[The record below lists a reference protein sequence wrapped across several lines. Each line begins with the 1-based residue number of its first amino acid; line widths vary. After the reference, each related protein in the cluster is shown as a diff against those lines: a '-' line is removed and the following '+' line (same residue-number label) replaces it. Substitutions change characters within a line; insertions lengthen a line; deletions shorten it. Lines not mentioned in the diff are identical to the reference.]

1 MLYKRLLSLLLSVA
15 MTVVLASSLIAQSK
29 DDSGD
34 SRDALKAQMLVV
46 KGDEALRM
54 DQPESAVGFYERALK
69 LTPDNAAIK
78 QKLSDA
84 REMTATTGGSSSLL
98 SDVMARRNVA
108 KQMASHDIQ
117 KAINRSMELMAQPK
131 DTKDFETALQAA
143 KIAQN
148 ILDQNKGY
156 FTSEEYRAKCAD
168 INRQLTWIDSK
179 QREWNTQRVKLKAV
193 AISEQIKKRE
203 VQSLSQR
210 KKKVAELTIQVQ
222 TLRNEG
228 KYREALHVLDQIL
241 EIDPSNFW
249 AQDTK
254 YYLDRKATLSDT
266 RDAVDDLENE
276 SMKIST
282 AVRKAEVPWYVLIRY
297 PKDWAELT
305 AGRKKYGAEGMAD
318 AESDRQLLE
327 KLNMNIAKLK
337 CPGESFEDVIN
348 FLRQYSGANF
358 YVNWRA
364 LEAAGIERT
373 ATVTLDLK
381 DVTLSKALELLLSD
395 VGGGATE
402 LGYVMS
408 SGVITISTQE
418 ELNKDKQTR
427 VYQISDLVHR
437 VPNFIGERVKVD
449 AIGDAVSSGS
459 SSSGG
464 GGSSEGL
471 FGDEGD
477 SESTDT
483 GREEENMTKGEA
495 ISRLTDLIKSTIDPN
510 NWRPDGEIGSI
521 STFNGNLVITQTS
534 ENHRRI
540 DKLIA
545 KLRETKS
552 IQVSVESRFIVVNTG
567 FLSQIGVD
575 LDFYFNLNGSG
586 SGSQITPNNYGKTF
600 NSGPGG
606 AGYDNNYTSS
616 NPYNTGWSPVGA
628 VQNSSPF
635 ANVMNST
642 TNVPNGLGSA
652 MSSSGAGPGMAIAGT
667 FLDDV
672 QVDFLI
678 TATQA
683 HQNTRNLTAPRLT
696 LHNGQRAYVSVQRSQ
711 AYISGVEQV
720 VSENATAPNPE
731 ISYVPTGSMLDVD
744 VTVSH
749 DRRYVTMT
757 LRPQVV
763 QLIEPIRQEKI
774 SSSNGASINIELPE
788 IELQDIQ
795 TTVTVPDGGTLL
807 IGGQKLSGEVE
818 REMGVPVI
826 SKIPVVNRA
835 FTNKGKIRDEQ
846 TLLILIKPKIILL
859 EEGEENPTVWDED
872 KTYMTQNN

>member
-15 MTVVLASSLIAQSK
+15 MMVVLASSAVAQNK
-29 DDSGD
+29 NDAGD

-54 DQPESAVGFYERALK
+54 DQPENAVSYYERALA
-69 LTPDNAAIK
+69 LAPDDAAIK

-84 REMTATTGGSSSLL
+84 REMTATTGASSSLL
-98 SDVMARRNVA
+98 SDVMARRKVA
-108 KQMASHDIQ
+108 QQMASHDIQ

-131 DTKDFETALQAA
+131 DTKDFEAALQAA

-156 FTSEEYRAKCAD
+156 FTSEEYRAKLAD
-168 INRQLTWIDSK
+168 INRQQAWIESK
-179 QREWNTQRVKLKAV
+179 RREWNAQRVKVQA
-193 AISEQIKKRE
+193 AEISRQIEKRE
-203 VQSLSQR
+203 GESLAQR
-210 KKKVAELTIQVQ
+210 KKKIAELTIQVQ

-228 KYREALHVLDQIL
+228 NLQKALQVLEQIL
-241 EIDPSNFW
+241 EIDPNNFW

-254 YYLDRKATLSDT
+254 YYLDRRATLVET
-266 RDAVDDLENE
+266 HQAMDDLENE
-276 SMKIST
+276 TMKIST
-282 AVRKAEVPWYVLIRY
+282 AVRKAEVPWYILIRY

-305 AGRKKYGAEGMAD
+305 AGRKKYGPGGEAGEEA
-318 AESDRQLLE
+318 DRQLVE
-327 KLNMNIAKLK
+327 KLDMNVPRLK

-348 FLRQYSGANF
+348 FLREYSGANF

-381 DVTLSKALELLLSD
+381 NVSVRKALELLLSD

-402 LGYVMS
+402 LGYIMS
-408 SGVITISTQE
+408 SGVIMISTQE

-449 AIGDAVSSGS
+449 SIGSAVSSGS
-459 SSSGG
+459 SSG

-471 FGDEGD
+471 FGDSSGED
-477 SESTDT
+477 AAES
-483 GREEENMTKGEA
+483 GREEANMTKGEA
-495 ISRLTDLIKSTIDPN
+495 ISALIELIKSTIDPG

-521 STFNGNLVITQTS
+521 STFNNNLVITQTS

-540 DKLIA
+540 DRLIA
-545 KLRETKS
+545 KLRETKT
-552 IQVSVESRFIVVNTG
+552 IQVSVESRFIIVNTG

-575 LDFYFNLNGSG
+575 LDFYFNLNGTHSG
-586 SGSQITPNNYGKTF
+586 NEIFPTNYGPTYE
-600 NSGPGG
+600 SGVAG
-606 AGYDNNYTSS
+606 AGYPENYTRIPS
-616 NPYNTGWSPVGA
+616 PAVYNKGWSPIGA
-628 VQNSSPF
+628 QNNSAPF
-635 ANVMNST
+635 ANVMTQT
-642 TNVPNGLGSA
+642 TNIPNGLGSA
-652 MSSSGAGPGMAIAGT
+652 INSSGGGPAMAIAGT
-667 FLDDV
+667 FLDDI

-683 HQNTRNLTAPRLT
+683 HQNTRNLTAPRVT
-696 LHNGQRAYVSVQRSQ
+696 LHNGQRAYVSVQRTQ
-711 AYISGVEQV
+711 AYISGIEWV
-720 VSENATAPNPE
+720 VSENAAAPNPE

-763 QLIEPIRQEKI
+763 NLIDMRSIDVYSTNGG
-774 SSSNGASINIELPE
+774 SSPIELPE

-826 SKIPVVNRA
+826 SKIPVINRA

-846 TLLILIKPKIILL
+846 TLLILIKPKIIILDEAEQNSGL
-859 EEGEENPTVWDED
+859 QEEENA
-872 KTYMTQNN
+872 YMNTID

>member
-15 MTVVLASSLIAQSK
+15 MVVLAGSAIAQTK
-29 DDSGD
+29 DNAGD

-54 DQPESAVGFYERALK
+54 DQPENAVGYYERAAK
-69 LTPDNAAIK
+69 LNPNDTTIQ

-84 REMTATTGGSSSLL
+84 REMTATSAGSSSLL
-98 SDVMARRNVA
+98 NDVMNRRIVA

-117 KAINRSMELMAQPK
+117 KAINRSMELMAKPQ
-131 DTKDFETALQAA
+131 DSKDFDTALQAA

-156 FTSEEYRAKCAD
+156 FTSEEYRAKSAD
-168 INRQLTWIDSK
+168 INRQITWIESKRREWNAQRVKVQAAAISKQIK
-179 QREWNTQRVKLKAV
+179 QRET
-193 AISEQIKKRE
+193 E
-203 VQSLSQR
+203 SLAQR

-228 KYREALHVLDQIL
+228 KLRDALQVLDQIL
-241 EIDPSNFW
+241 EIDPGNFW

-254 YYLDRKATLSDT
+254 YYLERRATLSETHDT
-266 RDAVDDLENE
+266 MEDLEVQ
-276 SMKIST
+276 SMRMAAS
-282 AVRKAEVPWYVLIRY
+282 VRKAEVPWYVLIRY

-305 AGRKKYGAEGMAD
+305 AGRKQYTEGMAD
-318 AESDRQLLE
+318 AEGDRQLRE
-327 KLNMNIAKLK
+327 KLEMNIAKLK

-348 FLRQYSGANF
+348 FLREYSGANF

-381 DVTLSKALELLLSD
+381 NVTLRKALELLLSD

-427 VYQISDLVHR
+427 VYQISDLIHR
-437 VPNFIGERVKVD
+437 TPNFIGERVKVN
-449 AIGDAVSSGS
+449 AIGSTLSSNS

-464 GGSSEGL
+464 GSSEDL
-471 FGDEGD
+471 FGDEED
-477 SESTDT
+477 STET
-483 GREEENMTKGEA
+483 GREEANMTKGEA
-495 ISRLTDLIKSTIDPN
+495 IQRLIDLIKSTIDPN

-521 STFNGNLVITQTS
+521 STFNGNLVITQTPD
-534 ENHRRI
+534 NHRRI
-540 DKLIA
+540 ESLIA
-545 KLRETKS
+545 KLRETKT

-575 LDFYFNLNGSG
+575 LDFYFNLNGTQSG
-586 SGSQITPNNYGKTF
+586 NYIHPINYGPGYE
-600 NSGPGG
+600 SGVAG
-606 AGYDNNYTSS
+606 AGYEENYTRSTS
-616 NPYNTGWSPVGA
+616 NAVYNKGWSPIG
-628 VQNSSPF
+628 VQNNSAPF
-635 ANVMNST
+635 TNLLTTST
-642 TNVPNGLGSA
+642 SVPNGLGQAISG
-652 MSSSGAGPGMAIAGT
+652 SGAGPAMAIAGT
-667 FLDDV
+667 FLDDI

-683 HQNTRNLTAPRLT
+683 HQNTRNLTAPRVT
-696 LHNGQRAYVSVQRSQ
+696 LHNGQRAYVSVQRSLG
-711 AYISGVEQV
+711 YISGIEWV
-720 VSENATAPNPE
+720 VSENAAAPNPE
-731 ISYVPTGSMLDVD
+731 ISYVPTGAMLDVD

-757 LRPQVV
+757 LRPQVIN
-763 QLIEPIRQEKI
+763 LIDMRSIEVYSTNGG
-774 SSSNGASINIELPE
+774 SSPIELPE

-795 TTVTVPDGGTLL
+795 TTVTIPDGGTLL

-846 TLLILIKPKIILL
+846 TLLILIKPKIIILD
-859 EEGEENPTVWDED
+859 EEEDNLNNKEEDP
-872 KTYMTQNN
+872 TYMTQLN

>member
-1 MLYKRLLSLLLSVA
+1 VLYKRLLSLLSVA
-15 MTVVLASSLIAQSK
+15 IIALASSAFAQ
-29 DDSGD
+29 DSVGD
-34 SRDALKAQMLVV
+34 SRDVIKAQMLVV
-46 KGDEALRM
+46 KGDESLRM
-54 DQPESAVGFYERALK
+54 NQPENAVNYYERALQ
-69 LTPDNAAIK
+69 LSPGNAAIQ
-78 QKLSDA
+78 QKLNDA
-84 REMTATTGGSSSLL
+84 REMTATAGSSSSLL
-98 SDVMARRNVA
+98 NDVMARRNVA

-131 DTKDFETALQAA
+131 DVKDFETAEQAA

-156 FTSEEYRAKCAD
+156 FTSEEYRAKAAD

-179 QREWNTQRVKLKAV
+179 KREWNAQRVKVQAA
-193 AISEQIKKRE
+193 AITEQIKKRE
-203 VQSLSQR
+203 MESLSQR

-228 KYREALHVLDQIL
+228 KYHKALQVLDQIL
-241 EIDPSNFW
+241 EIDPQNFW

-254 YYLDRKATLSDT
+254 YYLDRRATLSET
-266 RDAVDDLENE
+266 REAMDDLETE
-276 SMKIST
+276 SMKLST
-282 AVRKAEVPWYVLIRY
+282 SVRKAEVPWYVLIRY

-305 AGRKKYGAEGMAD
+305 AGRKRYSADGNIDAEG
-318 AESDRQLLE
+318 DRQLLE
-327 KLNMNIAKLK
+327 KLEMNIAKLK

-348 FLRQYSGANF
+348 FLREYSGANF

-381 DVTLSKALELLLSD
+381 NVSLRKALELLLSD

-418 ELNKDKQTR
+418 ELNKDKQTK

-437 VPNFIGERVKVD
+437 VPNFVGERVKVD
-449 AIGDAVSSGS
+449 AIGDAVSSN

-464 GGSSEGL
+464 GSSGGGL
-471 FGDEGD
+471 FDD
-477 SESTDT
+477 SDTNTAET
-483 GREEENMTKGEA
+483 GREEANMTKGEA
-495 ISRLTDLIKSTIDPN
+495 INALIELIKSTIDPN
-510 NWRPDGEIGSI
+510 NWRPEGEIGSM

-534 ENHRRI
+534 DNHRRI
-540 DKLIA
+540 ERLIA
-545 KLRETKS
+545 KLRETKT
-552 IQVSVESRFIVVNTG
+552 IQVSVESRFIIVNTG

-575 LDFYFNLNGSG
+575 LDFYFNLNGSDSSNQVTYTG
-586 SGSQITPNNYGKTF
+586 DGTQ
-600 NSGPGG
+600 PG
-606 AGYDNNYTSS
+606 YSNNYTRSTS
-616 NPYNTGWSPVGA
+616 PSVYNKGWSPIGA
-628 VQNSSPF
+628 NQSSSTF
-635 ANVMNST
+635 ANVLGQE
-642 TNVPNGLGSA
+642 TNVPNGIGTVANEPA
-652 MSSSGAGPGMAIAGT
+652 MSIAGT
-667 FLDDV
+667 FLDDI

-683 HQNTRNLTAPRLT
+683 HQNTRNLTSPRVT
-696 LHNGQRAYVSVQRSQ
+696 LHNGQRAYVSVQRTM
-711 AYISGVEQV
+711 AYISGIEWV
-720 VSENATAPNPE
+720 VSENSAAPNPE

-763 QLIEPIRQEKI
+763 NLIDMRSADVYSTNGGSSPIEM
-774 SSSNGASINIELPE
+774 PE

-826 SKIPVVNRA
+826 SKIPVINRA

-846 TLLILIKPKIILL
+846 TLLILIKPKIIILD
-859 EEGEENPTVWDED
+859 ESEQDKGTWEEENA
-872 KTYMTQNN
+872 YMSQNN